1 MAKLVKTKMQQD
13 NFNNRIAVV
22 MIDSTTCRL
31 VMMML
36 QYQLE
41 EPTVVATEKEVLNL
55 KIHFPSTVITTWAS
69 RITHHR
75 QLPPII
81 VIIFIMSK
89 QLQRYH
95 SRRRRRVGN

>member
-1 MAKLVKTKMQQD
+1 
-13 NFNNRIAVV
+13 
-22 MIDSTTCRL
+22 
-31 VMMML
+31 MMML

-41 EPTVVATEKEVLNL
+41 ETTVVATENEVLNII
-55 KIHFPSTVITTWAS
+55 IHFPSTLITIWAS

-89 QLQRYH
+89 RLQRYH